1 MIILE
6 SVVMSIFDYI
16 DKYGNSTF
24 EEVSFNEVD
33 NVILS
38 SLSYVSFYG
47 IVSGNRHHKITI
59 REAGDKYTKL
69 YPHKKKY
76 IWAVKMAVKMLSVI
90 KNTKR
95 YGDLLLYNYV
105 YEWGSEQQFSA
116 LTIELNPNLVYVSF
130 EGTDHLVSGWKEDFM
145 MTYKFPVKSQKRA
158 IEYINRNFFFNKK
171 EIILGGHSKGGN
183 LAMVSSMFCNFWIR
197 NKIIK
202 IYNNDGP
209 GLLKEVFESKQYD
222 NIKSKLVSIIPNYS
236 VVGMLLY
243 HDDNYIVVKSSKKGA
258 MAHDLYNWVVDDTN
272 FVRDELDFFN
282 KSLSLELINW
292 LKKYSRDERR
302 RFVFSMFNIFEEAN
316 VISLIE
322 LISDRKL
329 IMDVISAS
337 RDLDDVDVEMF
348 KDLVLTVVNC
358 FKDVK
363 VEEFKTMFDKKKV
376 LK

>member
-1 MIILE
+1 
-6 SVVMSIFDYI
+6 MSIFDYI